1 MAAYAIQCLH
11 YPVLPKSLPSALELA
26 HAMQLGGPARL
37 SLLVVDEA
45 HGQHRPH
52 PEEED
57 VSGDDHHTIPAAQQ
71 TSLLL
76 RLRFQ
81 QSYAVPAHAA
91 PTACHACMAKH
102 ICQNHLMYA
111 AKPLAHCK
119 GKEEVCQLGCKLQSL
134 WEVIR
139 ES

>member
-1 MAAYAIQCLH
+1 MAAYAIQ
-11 YPVLPKSLPSALELA
+11 YTVLPKSLPSALELA

-71 TSLLL
+71 ISLLL

-91 PTACHACMAKH
+91 PCSQHVTRAWQS
-102 ICQNHLMYA
+102 IC
-111 AKPLAHCK
+111 
-119 GKEEVCQLGCKLQSL
+119 V
-134 WEVIR
+134 R
-139 ES
+139 TT